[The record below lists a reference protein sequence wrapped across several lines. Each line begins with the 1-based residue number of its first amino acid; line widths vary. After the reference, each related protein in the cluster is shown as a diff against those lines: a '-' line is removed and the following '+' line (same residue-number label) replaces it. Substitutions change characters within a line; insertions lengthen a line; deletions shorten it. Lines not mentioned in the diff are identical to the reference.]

1 TGIITP
7 GPRIRPHSRNLLYY
21 RDGVPVDEETFLIS
35 QSSVLPAFQDNTP
48 N

>member
-1 TGIITP
+1 
-7 GPRIRPHSRNLLYY
+7 
-21 RDGVPVDEETFLIS
+21 VPVDEETFLIS